1 MLWAK
6 DRDEIKTQVRDLE
19 AMHQIVMGL
28 KTLSVVRADK
38 ELNGLLSAVERNLLS
53 KYVALRKVSLHDG
66 ISNLAIQFNKIRKLA
81 GI

>member
-38 ELNGLLSAVERNLLS
+38 ELNGLLSAIERNLLS

-66 ISNLAIQFNKIRKLA
+66 IFNLAIQFNKIRKLA